1 MRKHLRVGAAIVA
14 LALLAA
20 GCGGDDAAD
29 EPSGTA
35 AEIADEVFAEAGVEP
50 FGEPVSLVTDED
62 LEFYLGSANY
72 PEFIDSAVVLPLINV
87 DTRALYILKTVDEDQ
102 AAEVMEQ
109 LEEDVDPNR
118 LICVSFAPEDVVID
132 SRGGVVFMT
141 INSDEAQRTALAE
154 AFTVIE

>member
-1 MRKHLRVGAAIVA
+1 MRKYLRVGAAVAA
-14 LALLAA
+14 LALLVA

-35 AEIADEVFAEAGVEP
+35 AEIAGNVFTEAGVEP
-50 FGEPVSLVTDED
+50 FGEPMPLTSDED
-62 LEFYLGSANY
+62 LEFFLGSTNY
-72 PEFIDSAVVLPLINV
+72 PEFVDSAVVLPLISV
-87 DTRALYILKTVDEDQ
+87 DTRALYILKTEDADQ

-109 LEEDVDPNR
+109 LDEDVDPNR
-118 LICVSFAPEDVVID
+118 LICVSFTPEDVVID